1 MAVIQDDLVLNDRY
15 SRVIRDYINNLNW
28 AGRINQRFG
37 NSAANAAR
45 QTSGLV
51 STLKNAARAFIGFQS
66 IKGLVNLSD
75 SVTSTTARLNLM
87 NDGLQTTEEL
97 NRMIYESAQRSR
109 SSYLDTASAISKM
122 ALNAGAAFK
131 SNEDVVAFM
140 EQVNKQF
147 VIAGASADE
156 QRNAVT
162 QLTQAMA
169 AGALRGE
176 ELNSILDQAPGIA
189 RAIESYMGV
198 AEGSIKQY
206 AEQGLIT
213 SEVVKNA
220 LFSVA
225 DETNAKFASMPMTW
239 GQVWTKFQNS
249 ALMALQPV
257 LDGINWLANNT
268 ERATQ
273 WITENLDGVVAV
285 LSGIGIAATLAGSKM
300 AASAVM
306 SGAAWAAAHL
316 PLLLVT
322 AGVAALIYAAVKAG
336 ATFQQVGGVIGGVFG
351 TLAAFIMNNVIVPIQ
366 NKFAA
371 FANFV
376 GNFLIDPVASIKLL
390 FYDLALSVLG
400 QVQNMAHGLEDLIN
414 KIPGVKVNLTSG
426 IDRLYNNVSTDVQG
440 IKSASGWKEYVK
452 AWDYMDYSAAWAK
465 GAQIGGNLG
474 SKLDNFNPTETIK
487 NLFTSYTPYNELSSQ
502 LSGISDS
509 VKGIEKSVSMSEEDI
524 KALVD
529 VAERRY
535 VNNVNLTAQTP
546 VITINGANTGHTAAD
561 RQNLA
566 NTIRDILIEQ
576 VSSGSTRTT
585 ARAF

>member
-15 SRVIRDYINNLNW
+15 SRVIRDYINNLTR

-66 IKGLVNLSD
+66 IKGLVSLSD

-239 GQVWTKFQNS
+239 SQVWTKFQNS

-257 LDGINWLANNT
+257 LNGINWLANNT

-336 ATFQQVGGVIGGVFG
+336 ATFRQVGGVIGGVFG
-351 TLAAFIMNNVIVPIQ
+351 TLAAFIMNNVIVPSQ

-474 SKLDNFNPTETIK
+474 SKLDNFNPTETIAD
-487 NLFTSYTPYNELSSQ
+487 LFTSYTPYNELSSQ

-546 VITINGANTGHTAAD
+546 VITINGQNTGHTAAD

>member
-15 SRVIRDYINNLNW
+15 SRVIRDYINNLNR

-37 NSAANAAR
+37 NSASSAAR

-51 STLKNAARAFIGFQS
+51 STLKNAARAFIGIQS
-66 IKGLVNLSD
+66 IKGLVSLSD
-75 SVTSTTARLNLM
+75 TMASTQARLNLM
-87 NDGLQTTEEL
+87 TGSLEET
-97 NRMIYESAQRSR
+97 RKVQDEIFAAAQRSR
-109 SSYLDTASAISKM
+109 GAYQDTADFVAKLGNLAGDAFNNTSEIISF
-122 ALNAGAAFK
+122 A
-131 SNEDVVAFM
+131 
-140 EQVNKQF
+140 EQVNKQ
-147 VIAGASADE
+147 ITLSGASAS
-156 QRNAVT
+156 AASAAIL
-162 QLTQAMA
+162 QLTQGLSS
-169 AGALRGE
+169 GALRGE
-176 ELNSILDQAPGIA
+176 ELNSVLEQTPMIA
-189 RAIESYMGV
+189 KTIADYMGV
-198 AEGSIKQY
+198 TTGQMRELASEG
-206 AEQGLIT
+206 ALT
-213 SEVVKNA
+213 AEVVKNA
-220 LFSVA
+220 MFWA
-225 DETNAKFASMPMTW
+225 AEATDEAFNNMPMTW
-239 GQVWTKFQNS
+239 SQVWTKFQNS
-249 ALMALQPV
+249 ALKAMQPV

-285 LSGIGIAATLAGSKM
+285 LSGVGIAATLAGSKM
-300 AASAVM
+300 VASAVM

-535 VNNVNLTAQTP
+535 VNNINLTSKTP
-546 VITINGANTGHTAAD
+546 VINISGQNTGHTAAD